1 MIGDRSFGSS
11 LAWIGARWRILTAL
25 KGGSEGGWQD
35 KRSAVGWGGGD
46 CFYKGFS
53 ASYTDTLLA
62 RFADIGVI
70 SPFAAPSLASP

>member
-35 KRSAVGWGGGD
+35 KRSAVGWGAGI
-46 CFYKGFS
+46 CFYTPFT
-53 ASYTDTLLA
+53 ASCARTLLA
-62 RFADIGVI
+62 DYVENGPV
-70 SPFAAPSLASP
+70 SPFPAPSPAFP